1 MALAMKVKLGTSIKL
16 GLNFAVKS
24 IGNGRNLFIY
34 SDSQSTIQSVMK
46 QNRETY
52 HNITIR

>member
-1 MALAMKVKLGTSIKL
+1 MALAMNVKLGTTIKL

-46 QNRETY
+46 QNRKTY